1 MLSYPALVLLPCH
14 YSNTRS
20 PHRLQ
25 CKQPANCG
33 AGCSELL
40 QCVWQCQDWVSVTGL
55 LVTASRL
62 SPYDVLETVVL
73 VNPSEDSVTSEV
85 WALVCDS
92 AARKLLILSGQSGDP
107 GSDLLLQRGAFTFKN
122 VSEIFSDPGVINL
135 LSGAPPELRAK
146 LTVSCRWEGCW
157 SSLGR
162 QPYIREFLEYR
173 LNPELVLPK
182 MDGVTEFTE
191 YLSETVDVPSPFD
204 LLEPPTSGGFLKLS
218 KPCCYIFP
226 GGRGDSALFAVN
238 GFNILVDGGSERRSC
253 FWKLVRHLDR
263 IDSILLTHI
272 GADNLP
278 GINGLLQRK
287 MAEQDEE
294 RSQGSTTY
302 SDWMKNLISPELGVV
317 FFNVPEKLRTPES
330 TLKAKRSIEEAS
342 LTLQYLS
349 KLGIKPEP
357 LFRAVSNTV
366 EPITLFHKMGVG
378 RLDMYVLNPVKDSK
392 EMQFL
397 MQKWAG
403 NSKAKTGIVLP
414 NGKEGEISVP
424 YLTSVTALVVWLP
437 ANPSEKIIR
446 VLFPGNAPQNKILE
460 GLEKLKHLDFLRY
473 PVATQKDISSGA
485 PPAVVKQTKMK
496 QRADSK
502 ESLKSSPKTQLA
514 SKPAKR
520 DIDGCEDIL
529 ATETKSD
536 SVKENNIEQKE
547 EKKPKESDKTTKPV
561 KAKTDSSETTKQEK
575 RKLSKEK
582 SVKKHTKERVSKM
595 DEKKDKEKKEIKKE
609 RREVKKD
616 DSGKRD
622 DKKESK
628 VKEDKKKDTAK
639 PELRKITKPDLKP
652 FTPEVRKTL
661 HKAKAHAKGDKT
673 KSKVVKEQITEK
685 KPPPETTTEEAQ
697 PEALPETQPD
707 TKPETEPETEPESQQ
722 EAQLEIQPDSQ
733 PKIESEAQAEIQPE
747 TQLEVEPETQPE
759 TQEETTLE
767 TKPETQPEPQP
778 EVEPE
783 TKPETEPETQPALQ
797 QEIKT
802 EIQPEIPLKT
812 EEHGIL
818 EDSSIISSPE
828 DLTKDFE
835 QLKQDEP
842 TKAEAAQVEDALISS
857 GPCAD
862 DAGTG
867 GEEVEIKVEPHTM
880 TDKTF
885 TSSEPVDV
893 KLMTTDT
900 GAESLQPSKQLP
912 ASQEVQPPAKDEE
925 PFEDEGTAMEDED
938 EEEEEEREKV
948 ERKTVEDEED
958 MGMGDE
964 EDEGKWKEVKDSE
977 GVETKHEVEEMEKT
991 EKFTRKGEMMAEPK
1005 RMKEEEEEEA
1015 NVIEK
1020 AELEE
1025 SEDLNAAGDQK
1036 LKTETKLDKTEK
1048 ADSKEWDAKQIGEDL
1063 STKDDEDD
1071 AGYLSNLG
1079 ATTAAITSTAQ
1090 GATAAEHVSYIQ
1102 DETIPGYSE
1111 TEQTISDEE
1120 IHEEAEE
1127 RMPHLCY
1134 EVGAYDVS
1142 VPDETGSFHAI
1153 HGVREMTAPVPDS
1166 LDLTAKGFLEGQDP
1180 ALAVY
1185 STNVIAAPL
1194 AEEEH
1199 ISSATSI
1206 TECDKLSSFAT
1217 SVAEDQSVASVTAPQ
1232 MEEVGR
1238 TSLFLDTA
1246 NSVPSSAH
1254 TEATQGREYLH
1265 SAGTISPTSSLE
1277 EDRCFKSPPS
1287 EELQP
1292 VTVEAEMGDKTAPVH
1307 TEEEDEEEE
1316 EEEDDE
1322 DQTPNVDI
1330 SLSKLQEGYA
1340 SPSMLHDR
1348 EYKILPSSVSPP
1360 TSASPAEVPQPPTET
1375 SVPKEETVP
1384 GAVTKPS
1391 SPPLSFSSM
1400 LESSAFLEGEER
1412 CLSPDD
1418 STVKM
1423 ASPAQSGPP
1432 SPSHT
1437 PSRQSPVEEKADG
1450 FSMQE
1455 NKRDEK
1461 ETVPMVSKA
1470 EEEFESKDKAEPG
1483 LQRPEPEAEKL
1494 ETLEKQ
1500 ITDTDIVSEQIRE
1513 ELSPAQIDLS
1523 LKLETKPVTSVDEP
1537 PKEKQEMLP
1546 TEKDEKDLAKDI
1558 PREKAVLEE
1567 SKDEDIDNKMKD
1579 IEAKLTGEKESRVT
1593 VEESVCDAKSAKEE
1607 KVKEEEKKQE
1617 QDQCLEDS
1625 FPKTTQATAEKIQP
1639 ATDSQ
1644 QEPKTQILHLE
1655 EKEED
1660 HEKDDISTASV
1671 QLIPSSI
1678 QPSITEVSKVSSETS
1693 LAVIDKPEEQSHEQA
1708 STVSTDTISEKGLQ
1722 ISPPADA
1729 KDQTKHSLPEPDKES
1744 TIPDKS
1750 VTSSSLSFT
1759 NTMISASAVSTEA
1772 VSQPIEK
1779 MPEASM
1785 LASTDSQSSVDEHAQ
1800 RDTMTPSPVPSK
1812 DDDHASMEVAEHHA
1826 KDEDKPD
1833 KEAKR
1838 EMEREREAASPVS
1851 VQPPSYFSLEK
1862 DTSEK
1867 SSQDNKDVVMDIHP
1881 PQDEETHDVS
1891 KYCPEEKPVAEG
1903 HDWDAKE
1910 EVKLQMRPDDST
1922 ETDNKTASG
1931 LEAAGTIDG
1940 ASAEEHDREEVM
1952 SFSKVDYHTAAFK
1965 ETEKSVCFGLYVSPE
1980 HEIREKGQEEE
1991 SEREER
1997 QDTPFVDGKS
2007 FTYAEIYDNKT
2018 TEDLEPRRQQEK
2030 AELGKEK
2037 MTEKDEYK
2045 DKEKMTDKEATA
2057 EKKDTLESL
2066 SSTTDDG
2073 DKSGMSAQGDTFV
2086 RDESDE
2092 KHLSS
2097 PSWEESHL
2105 ETKMS
2110 TAALHDDDVPEK
2122 QSTEKEKEKE
2132 KDFEKGKEKQIT
2144 SETETPESSFEHHLP
2159 AEKDLSP
2166 SCTLLDNKDSPV
2178 SAESSTKLSGQRL
2191 DDNIVASEYSD
2202 KSSPGPSKSMLS
2214 HSLKEGAMEKGD
2226 IRLLTEEE
2234 DDEDEYE
2241 EEEGTGAGD
2250 SDLEKGA
2257 KEKSEKESV
2266 SAFIGTTSLNFPEVK
2281 ESEKDEKIPSE
2292 PGYKCD
2298 LDRQETPSTFSLSE
2312 SSQSVRQTEAEDTTL
2327 HSGSETSSHPTK
2339 VCTEKE
2345 ITGSEAASSLAYS
2358 SCLDSRDSQLSS
2370 KLDVKEEE
2378 DKGPDHPAS
2387 PLPAKPVED
2396 KQHHS
2401 EPEPEL
2407 EDNGTPDMLSKEAGD
2422 SVSLGFS
2429 YATTSATTHSSSS
2442 LSSTSASFSA
2452 GHQLE
2457 EELETPAMASD
2468 TPFRT
2473 DRTSTG
2479 FEYSSLKEER
2489 SFTMGSPFSCSG
2501 GLVKDEY
2508 LEVSEKL
2515 TVTMTTTESTSN
2527 ISKLSPVTTCEDQR
2541 PFISAEDKKD
2551 QPLISE
2557 KDKKDKPLTHEEDK
2571 KDQPLS
2577 SEEDKKEQPFSSKDI
2592 KKDEPLS
2599 SEEDKKDKPLS
2610 SEEDKKDQPLTSDQD
2625 KKDQP
2630 CSSEEDKKDQPL
2642 SSEEDKKEQPFSSK
2656 DVKKDEPL
2664 SSEEDKKDKPL
2675 SSEEDKKDQPLTSEQ
2690 DKKDQPCSSEE
2701 DKKDQTRSSEEDK
2714 KDQSFSSKDVK
2725 KDEPIS
2731 SEESKKGKPLSSE
2744 EEKKDQ
2750 PLTSEQDRKDQ
2761 PCSSEEDKKDQT
2773 CSSEEDKKDQ
2783 SFSSEDV
2790 RKDEPLSSEEDK
2802 KDKPLSSEE
2811 DKKDQPLTSEQDKK
2825 DQPCSSEGDRKDQPL
2840 SSEKDR
2846 KDQPL
2851 TPEKDKGDTLLT
2863 SADAKKDQSLS
2874 SEEDKKDQP
2883 LSSEEDKKDQ
2893 PLSSEEDRKDQ
2904 PLSSEEDKTD
2914 QPLSSEED
2922 RKDQPLS
2929 TEEDKKDQPLSTEED
2944 RKDQPLTPEQDK
2956 KDKPLKSADAK
2967 KDQPLSSEEDR
2978 KDQPLS
2984 SEEDKRDQPFLPEE
2998 VKKDQPLP
3006 SEPDKIDKSLTSA
3019 EAKKDQPLS
3028 PEEDMKYQ
3036 SLSSEEDKK
3045 DQSQTSEQVK
3055 QDKPLTSSDDKTVQ
3069 PVSSEDAKKDQPLS
3083 SEEDKKDQL
3092 LPSEKDKKEE
3102 SFSSADAKI
3111 DQPLLSEKDKK
3122 DKPFSS
3128 EKDEKV
3134 QPFSSE
3140 EVKKDPLLPSEDKKE
3155 KSLSS
3160 SDDQSLLSEDEK
3172 KDQVFSSEEDKTDK
3186 PLCSVGDIKG
3196 QALSSEKDHSLS
3208 YEEVK
3213 KDQAVTY
3220 EHIKEEKPLTLADDK
3235 KDQHISPE
3243 EVKKDQPISSEEVK
3257 KDHAVKSEQS
3267 KQDKPLTSVD
3277 DKTDQHISHD
3287 EVKKDQPTSFEEVKK
3302 DQPLSSEED
3311 IKDQPSTHE
3320 QPTRDKPL
3328 TSVDDKTDQHISHDE
3343 VKKDQPTSFE
3353 EVKKDQPL
3361 SSEEDIK
3368 DQASTHEQ
3376 PTRDKPLTSIDGK
3389 TDQPIPSEED
3399 KKGQLIPSKEVK
3411 KDQLFEEDKN
3421 DQLTPSKE
3429 DKKDQLFE
3437 EDKKDQTLSSEE
3449 DKKEQT
3455 ILTSKVQKE
3464 QPLPLGEDKKDLY
3477 SSSVDD
3483 RKCKQFQSEEDRE
3496 DQTSTLGYTMDQPL
3510 LSDPSTSK
3518 PGIADL
3524 GLGAASSQHSQSVQG
3539 ESRCLFDVSPLQRA
3553 DSSEKVLSE
3562 DIKGSDDE
3570 EAEMCGMEQSTLPCR
3585 IECQRSPT
3593 EPKEAARCTS
3603 EPPLESSTLPDAL
3616 MSSLSAQQ
3624 TPHPSDTSSANGP
3637 TQSCTSPPGVVSST
3651 AESVFYKTE
3660 NRTGEQP
3667 ESEEEEVDK
3676 KQVTEK
3682 EEEKEQRRLSS
3693 MCELQKGMCPGA
3705 SPPLYREVDDDE
3717 EEEEREPDRPPRPL
3731 SLASAEQP
3739 FHPSDFP
3746 ETSQKTGHDSE
3757 HPGTCTEATS
3767 SHPSSGFS
3775 SCEYKHRKGEISPSF
3790 INPSPHQ
3797 LSSAEEEDRGS
3808 DRSEEGEEHHR
3819 QTSAKKRSHKHQ
3831 RHHHAHGEGTGATAA
3846 GLGLAGEETPPTS
3859 LSESL
3864 PSQSDSDVPPETE
3877 ECPSITAEGNL
3888 DSDED
3893 AEHLPVDKSA
3903 VASGGG
3909 NHGSS
3914 SPKLPERS
3922 QDPPPTPMVDPFPRP
3937 PHPDVCM
3944 VDPEVLPSDQ
3954 NHTDKP
3960 FKKDVKTN
3968 KGLRKSLG
3976 KPKSASPVRK
3986 NESRA
3991 KRSSTPV
3998 KQASKDGSPRSSSL
4012 RRKEADKTSKTSRAS
4027 EGQGSRGEDNP
4038 GRGLVNG
4045 IKSNAVYVDL
4055 AYIPNHCS
4063 AKNVDQEF
4071 FKRVRATY
4079 YVVSGND
4086 VASGEPSRGVLDA
4099 LLEGKAQWGSNLQV
4113 TLIPTHDTEVTR
4125 DWYQQTHEKQQELNI
4140 MVLASSSTVVMQD
4153 ESFPACKIEF

>member
-1 MLSYPALVLLPCH
+1 
-14 YSNTRS
+14 
-20 PHRLQ
+20 
-25 CKQPANCG
+25 
-33 AGCSELL
+33 
-40 QCVWQCQDWVSVTGL
+40 
-55 LVTASRL
+55 
-62 SPYDVLETVVL
+62 
-73 VNPSEDSVTSEV
+73 
-85 WALVCDS
+85 
-92 AARKLLILSGQSGDP
+92 
-107 GSDLLLQRGAFTFKN
+107 
-122 VSEIFSDPGVINL
+122 
-135 LSGAPPELRAK
+135 
-146 LTVSCRWEGCW
+146 
-157 SSLGR
+157 
-162 QPYIREFLEYR
+162 
-173 LNPELVLPK
+173 
-182 MDGVTEFTE
+182 
-191 YLSETVDVPSPFD
+191 
-204 LLEPPTSGGFLKLS
+204 
-218 KPCCYIFP
+218 
-226 GGRGDSALFAVN
+226 
-238 GFNILVDGGSERRSC
+238 
-253 FWKLVRHLDR
+253 
-263 IDSILLTHI
+263 
-272 GADNLP
+272 
-278 GINGLLQRK
+278 
-287 MAEQDEE
+287 
-294 RSQGSTTY
+294 
-302 SDWMKNLISPELGVV
+302 
-317 FFNVPEKLRTPES
+317 
-330 TLKAKRSIEEAS
+330 
-342 LTLQYLS
+342 
-349 KLGIKPEP
+349 
-357 LFRAVSNTV
+357 
-366 EPITLFHKMGVG
+366 
-378 RLDMYVLNPVKDSK
+378 
-392 EMQFL
+392 
-397 MQKWAG
+397 
-403 NSKAKTGIVLP
+403 
-414 NGKEGEISVP
+414 
-424 YLTSVTALVVWLP
+424 
-437 ANPSEKIIR
+437 
-446 VLFPGNAPQNKILE
+446 
-460 GLEKLKHLDFLRY
+460 
-473 PVATQKDISSGA
+473 
-485 PPAVVKQTKMK
+485 
-496 QRADSK
+496 
-502 ESLKSSPKTQLA
+502 
-514 SKPAKR
+514 
-520 DIDGCEDIL
+520 
-529 ATETKSD
+529 
-536 SVKENNIEQKE
+536 
-547 EKKPKESDKTTKPV
+547 
-561 KAKTDSSETTKQEK
+561 
-575 RKLSKEK
+575 
-582 SVKKHTKERVSKM
+582 
-595 DEKKDKEKKEIKKE
+595 
-609 RREVKKD
+609 
-616 DSGKRD
+616 
-622 DKKESK
+622 
-628 VKEDKKKDTAK
+628 
-639 PELRKITKPDLKP
+639 
-652 FTPEVRKTL
+652 
-661 HKAKAHAKGDKT
+661 
-673 KSKVVKEQITEK
+673 
-685 KPPPETTTEEAQ
+685 
-697 PEALPETQPD
+697 
-707 TKPETEPETEPESQQ
+707 
-722 EAQLEIQPDSQ
+722 
-733 PKIESEAQAEIQPE
+733 
-747 TQLEVEPETQPE
+747 
-759 TQEETTLE
+759 
-767 TKPETQPEPQP
+767 
-778 EVEPE
+778 
-783 TKPETEPETQPALQ
+783 
-797 QEIKT
+797 
-802 EIQPEIPLKT
+802 
-812 EEHGIL
+812 
-818 EDSSIISSPE
+818 
-828 DLTKDFE
+828 
-835 QLKQDEP
+835 
-842 TKAEAAQVEDALISS
+842 
-857 GPCAD
+857 
-862 DAGTG
+862 
-867 GEEVEIKVEPHTM
+867 
-880 TDKTF
+880 
-885 TSSEPVDV
+885 
-893 KLMTTDT
+893 
-900 GAESLQPSKQLP
+900 
-912 ASQEVQPPAKDEE
+912 
-925 PFEDEGTAMEDED
+925 
-938 EEEEEEREKV
+938 
-948 ERKTVEDEED
+948 
-958 MGMGDE
+958 
-964 EDEGKWKEVKDSE
+964 
-977 GVETKHEVEEMEKT
+977 
-991 EKFTRKGEMMAEPK
+991 
-1005 RMKEEEEEEA
+1005 
-1015 NVIEK
+1015 
-1020 AELEE
+1020 
-1025 SEDLNAAGDQK
+1025 
-1036 LKTETKLDKTEK
+1036 
-1048 ADSKEWDAKQIGEDL
+1048 
-1063 STKDDEDD
+1063 
-1071 AGYLSNLG
+1071 
-1079 ATTAAITSTAQ
+1079 
-1090 GATAAEHVSYIQ
+1090 
-1102 DETIPGYSE
+1102 
-1111 TEQTISDEE
+1111 
-1120 IHEEAEE
+1120 
-1127 RMPHLCY
+1127 
-1134 EVGAYDVS
+1134 
-1142 VPDETGSFHAI
+1142 
-1153 HGVREMTAPVPDS
+1153 
-1166 LDLTAKGFLEGQDP
+1166 
-1180 ALAVY
+1180 
-1185 STNVIAAPL
+1185 
-1194 AEEEH
+1194 
-1199 ISSATSI
+1199 
-1206 TECDKLSSFAT
+1206 
-1217 SVAEDQSVASVTAPQ
+1217 
-1232 MEEVGR
+1232 
-1238 TSLFLDTA
+1238 
-1246 NSVPSSAH
+1246 
-1254 TEATQGREYLH
+1254 
-1265 SAGTISPTSSLE
+1265 
-1277 EDRCFKSPPS
+1277 
-1287 EELQP
+1287 
-1292 VTVEAEMGDKTAPVH
+1292 
-1307 TEEEDEEEE
+1307 
-1316 EEEDDE
+1316 
-1322 DQTPNVDI
+1322 
-1330 SLSKLQEGYA
+1330 
-1340 SPSMLHDR
+1340 
-1348 EYKILPSSVSPP
+1348 
-1360 TSASPAEVPQPPTET
+1360 
-1375 SVPKEETVP
+1375 
-1384 GAVTKPS
+1384 
-1391 SPPLSFSSM
+1391 
-1400 LESSAFLEGEER
+1400 
-1412 CLSPDD
+1412 
-1418 STVKM
+1418 
-1423 ASPAQSGPP
+1423 
-1432 SPSHT
+1432 
-1437 PSRQSPVEEKADG
+1437 
-1450 FSMQE
+1450 
-1455 NKRDEK
+1455 
-1461 ETVPMVSKA
+1461 
-1470 EEEFESKDKAEPG
+1470 
-1483 LQRPEPEAEKL
+1483 
-1494 ETLEKQ
+1494 
-1500 ITDTDIVSEQIRE
+1500 
-1513 ELSPAQIDLS
+1513 
-1523 LKLETKPVTSVDEP
+1523 
-1537 PKEKQEMLP
+1537 
-1546 TEKDEKDLAKDI
+1546 
-1558 PREKAVLEE
+1558 
-1567 SKDEDIDNKMKD
+1567 
-1579 IEAKLTGEKESRVT
+1579 
-1593 VEESVCDAKSAKEE
+1593 
-1607 KVKEEEKKQE
+1607 
-1617 QDQCLEDS
+1617 
-1625 FPKTTQATAEKIQP
+1625 
-1639 ATDSQ
+1639 
-1644 QEPKTQILHLE
+1644 
-1655 EKEED
+1655 
-1660 HEKDDISTASV
+1660 
-1671 QLIPSSI
+1671 
-1678 QPSITEVSKVSSETS
+1678 
-1693 LAVIDKPEEQSHEQA
+1693 
-1708 STVSTDTISEKGLQ
+1708 
-1722 ISPPADA
+1722 
-1729 KDQTKHSLPEPDKES
+1729 
-1744 TIPDKS
+1744 
-1750 VTSSSLSFT
+1750 
-1759 NTMISASAVSTEA
+1759 
-1772 VSQPIEK
+1772 
-1779 MPEASM
+1779 
-1785 LASTDSQSSVDEHAQ
+1785 
-1800 RDTMTPSPVPSK
+1800 MTPSPIPSK

-1903 HDWDAKE
+1903 HGWDAKE

-2007 FTYAEIYDNKT
+2007 FTYTEMYDNKT
-2018 TEDLEPRRQQEK
+2018 TEDLEPRGQQEK

-2057 EKKDTLESL
+2057 EKKDTLESI

-2110 TAALHDDDVPEK
+2110 TAVLHDDDVPEK

-2144 SETETPESSFEHHLP
+2144 SETETPDSSFEHHLP

-2166 SCTLLDNKDSPV
+2166 SCTLLDNKDNQV

-2191 DDNIVASEYSD
+2191 DDNIVASEYSE

-2327 HSGSETSSHPTK
+2327 HSGSGTSSHPTK

-2345 ITGSEAASSLAYS
+2345 ITGSEAASSSLEYS

-2370 KLDVKEEE
+2370 KLDVKEQE
-2378 DKGPDHPAS
+2378 DRSPDHSAS

-2401 EPEPEL
+2401 EPEQEL
-2407 EDNGTPDMLSKEAGD
+2407 EDNVTPDMLSKEAGD

-2473 DRTSTG
+2473 DRTSAG

-2527 ISKLSPVTTCEDQR
+2527 ISKLSPVTTCEEQR
-2541 PFISAEDKKD
+2541 PFTLAEDKKD

-2577 SEEDKKEQPFSSKDI
+2577 SEEDKKEQPFSSKDV
-2592 KKDEPLS
+2592 KKDEPIS
-2599 SEEDKKDKPLS
+2599 SEEDKKDK
-2610 SEEDKKDQPLTSDQD
+2610 
-2625 KKDQP
+2625 
-2630 CSSEEDKKDQPL
+2630 PL

-2675 SSEEDKKDQPLTSEQ
+2675 SSEEEKKDQPLTSEQ
-2690 DKKDQPCSSEE
+2690 DKKDKPCSSEE
-2701 DKKDQTRSSEEDK
+2701 DKKDQPRSSIEDK
-2714 KDQSFSSKDVK
+2714 KDQFFSSKDVK

-2731 SEESKKGKPLSSE
+2731 SEEDKKDKPLSSE

-2750 PLTSEQDRKDQ
+2750 PLTSERDRKDQ
-2761 PCSSEEDKKDQT
+2761 PCSSEEDKKDQ
-2773 CSSEEDKKDQ
+2773 
-2783 SFSSEDV
+2783 
-2790 RKDEPLSSEEDK
+2790 PLSSEEAK
-2802 KDKPLSSEE
+2802 KDVKKDEPLSSEE

-2825 DQPCSSEGDRKDQPL
+2825 DKPCSSEGDRKDQPL
-2840 SSEKDR
+2840 SSEEDK

-2851 TPEKDKGDTLLT
+2851 SSEED
-2863 SADAKKDQSLS
+2863 KKDQPLSSEEDKKDQPLSSEEDKKDQPLSSEEDKKDQPLS

-2904 PLSSEEDKTD
+2904 PLSSEEDKKDQPHTSEEDRKDQPLSSEGDRKD

-2929 TEEDKKDQPLSTEED
+2929 SEEDKKDQPLSSEGDRKDQPLSSEED
-2944 RKDQPLTPEQDK
+2944 KKDQPLSSEEDKKDQPLTPEQDK

-3006 SEPDKIDKSLTSA
+3006 SEPDKKDKSLTSA
-3019 EAKKDQPLS
+3019 EDKKDQPLS
-3028 PEEDMKYQ
+3028 PEEDMKCQ

-3055 QDKPLTSSDDKTVQ
+3055 QDKPLTSSGDKTVQ

-3092 LPSEKDKKEE
+3092 LPSEKDKKEK
-3102 SFSSADAKI
+3102 SFSSADAKV

-3140 EVKKDPLLPSEDKKE
+3140 EDKKDPLLPSEDKKE

-3186 PLCSVGDIKG
+3186 PVCSAGDIKD
-3196 QALSSEKDHSLS
+3196 QALSSEKDKKDQSLS
-3208 YEEVK
+3208 HEEVK

-3243 EVKKDQPISSEEVK
+3243 EVKKDQPISSEEGK
-3257 KDHAVKSEQS
+3257 KDQAVTSEQI
-3267 KQDKPLTSVD
+3267 KEDKPLTSVA
-3277 DKTDQHISHD
+3277 DKTDQHISYD

-3311 IKDQPSTHE
+3311 M
-3320 QPTRDKPL
+3320 
-3328 TSVDDKTDQHISHDE
+3328 
-3343 VKKDQPTSFE
+3343 
-3353 EVKKDQPL
+3353 KDQPL
-3361 SSEEDIK
+3361 
-3368 DQASTHEQ
+3368 THEQ

-3389 TDQPIPSEED
+3389 ADQPIS
-3399 KKGQLIPSKEVK
+3399 S
-3411 KDQLFEEDKN
+3411 
-3421 DQLTPSKE
+3421 
-3429 DKKDQLFE
+3429 E

-3449 DKKEQT
+3449 DKKEQTLSSEEDQT

-3464 QPLPLGEDKKDLY
+3464 QPLPLGEDKKDLS

-3483 RKCKQFQSEEDRE
+3483 RKDKQFQSEEDRE
-3496 DQTSTLGYTMDQPL
+3496 VQTSTLGYTMDQPL

-3518 PGIADL
+3518 PGIADQ

-3603 EPPLESSTLPDAL
+3603 EPPLESSTLPDTL
-3616 MSSLSAQQ
+3616 TSSLSAQQ

-3651 AESVFYKTE
+3651 AESVFYKTQ

-3676 KQVTEK
+3676 KLVKEK
-3682 EEEKEQRRLSS
+3682 EGEKEQRRLSS

-3717 EEEEREPDRPPRPL
+3717 EEEEREPDCPPRPL

-3903 VASGGG
+3903 VATGGG

-4045 IKSNAVYVDL
+4045 IKSNTGSNSQKSSSSTSSCPPVYVDL